1 MKTNKDMMKL
11 KNKFIGLAVILFS
24 AVSVN
29 AQQSTNASDFT
40 LQSAIDYAFKHN
52 ANYLNAELDVKMND
66 YKRKEVLGMGL
77 PQISGSVDYKDYFEL
92 PTSLLPGQFFGAPP
106 GTYIP
111 VKFGTQY
118 NATAGGSVSQL
129 VFSSD
134 YIVGL
139 QATKQLKL
147 LSEKN
152 LERTKTET
160 IVIIT
165 KAYYNALINRERLK
179 TLEANIVRLKKLFDD
194 TKTLNQNGFV
204 EKIDVD
210 RIELAYN
217 NLLTEKEKVERL
229 IGVSETLL
237 KFQMGFDIKQPIRL
251 TDELKADQLV
261 DVDLLTD
268 QKVNYDSRQEFSMLQ
283 LQEKLNKLE
292 IKRYKLQHLPT
303 LVAYAS
309 YIEQAQRTKFDFFD
323 SEQKW
328 YPIGLFGVT
337 LSVPVFSGGQKF
349 YKIKQA
355 KINLQKTSNTL
366 VSVKS
371 AIDMEVN
378 VNSIMYKNA
387 FASMLNQKK
396 NRELAL
402 SIYETAKKK
411 YEAGVGSNLELV
423 NAETSLKESETN
435 YLSAVFDL
443 LMAKTDLDKAN
454 GNIK

>member
-1 MKTNKDMMKL
+1 MKTNKIMIKKI
-11 KNKFIGLAVILFS
+11 KNLYLFS
-24 AVSVN
+24 AFMLLNTFLN
-29 AQQSTNASDFT
+29 AQQTAGSGDFS
-40 LQSAIDYAFKHN
+40 LQATIDYALKHN
-52 ANYLNAELDVKMND
+52 ANYLNAELDVKMNE
-66 YKRKEVLGMGL
+66 YKRKEIVGMGL
-77 PQISGSVDYKDYFEL
+77 PQISGSADYKDYFEL

-111 VKFGTQY
+111 VKFGTKY

-139 QATKQLKL
+139 QAAKQLKV

-152 LERTKTET
+152 LARTKTET
-160 IVIIT
+160 IVTIT
-165 KAYYNALINRERLK
+165 KAYYGALINRERLK

-194 TKTLNQNGFV
+194 TKAFNQNGFV

-210 RIELAYN
+210 RLELAYN

-229 IGVSETLL
+229 VGVSETLL
-237 KFQMGFDIKQPIRL
+237 KFQMGYDIKQPIKL
-251 TDELKADQLV
+251 TDELKADQLT
-261 DVDLLTD
+261 DIDLLSD
-268 QKVNYDSRQEFSMLQ
+268 PKVNYDSRHEYSMLQ
-283 LQEKLNKLE
+283 SQEKLNKLE
-292 IKRYKLQHLPT
+292 LKRYKLQYLPT

-323 SEQKW
+323 NEQKW

-337 LSVPVFSGGQKF
+337 LSVPVFSGGQK
-349 YKIKQA
+349 YYRIKQA
-355 KINLQKTSNTL
+355 KVNLQKTANTL
-366 VSVKS
+366 VYAKS

-387 FASMLNQKK
+387 YASMLNQKK
-396 NRELAL
+396 NRELAT

-423 NAETSLKESETN
+423 NAETSLKEAETN
-435 YLSAVFDL
+435 YLGAVYDL
-443 LMAKTDLDKAN
+443 IMAKTELDKST